1 MKRRFF
7 YFVCLIIFL
16 LLFGMV
22 FSFETSRK
30 MDVSFSVRKGEST
43 YAVIDRLAKE
53 HVIKEP
59 FISKIYARFNNVKV
73 KAGKYI
79 LNGTYSDED
88 ILKILSR
95 GQVHY
100 VKFVIPEGYD
110 LFDVA
115 GVLDS
120 HFPNC
125 NKERFL
131 RLAFNST
138 FVRFMGINSTSLE
151 GFLFPD
157 TYLVDREA
165 TCSEI
170 VSGMVSNFNRK
181 VNPLFKTYNP
191 PALVKRALGSVS
203 VKKLLTVASIVEKET
218 SLEPE
223 RPIIAGIIYKRLIR
237 KMPLQCDPTVIYAY
251 RLKGIF
257 KKRLNGKD
265 IEKIKSPFNTYL
277 VRGLPPTPI
286 CNPGIKSIRA
296 AMYPV
301 NTTFLYFFAVNGK
314 HVFSKTY
321 KEHLR
326 KMRKYYNRHVK

>member
-1 MKRRFF
+1 MF
-7 YFVCLIIFL
+7 
-16 LLFGMV
+16 
-22 FSFETSRK
+22 FSFKTSRK
-30 MDVSFSVRKGEST
+30 MEISFSVRKGEPT
-43 YAVIDRLAKE
+43 DVVIDRLAKE

-59 FISKIYARFNNVKV
+59 FISKIYARFNNLKV
-73 KAGKYI
+73 KAGNYL

-88 ILKILSR
+88 ILQILSR

-115 GVLDS
+115 DVLDS
-120 HFPNC
+120 RFPNC
-125 NKERFL
+125 NKEQFL
-131 RLAFNST
+131 KLAFNST
-138 FVRFMGINSTSLE
+138 FVHSLDINSTSLE

-157 TYLVDREA
+157 TYLIDREA

-170 VSGMVSNFNRK
+170 VSGMISNFNRK
-181 VNPLFKTYNP
+181 VGPLFKTYNP
-191 PALVKRALGSVS
+191 PALVKKALGTIS
-203 VKKLLTVASIVEKET
+203 VKKLITVASIVEKET
-218 SLEPE
+218 SLESE
-223 RPIIAGIIYKRLIR
+223 RPVIAGVIYKRLVR
-237 KMPLQCDPTVIYAY
+237 NMPLQCDPTVIYAY

-286 CNPGIKSIRA
+286 CNPGMKSIKA

-301 NTTFLYFFAVNGK
+301 NTPFLYFFAVNGK
-314 HVFSKTY
+314 HIFSKTY

>member
-1 MKRRFF
+1 MK
-7 YFVCLIIFL
+7 IT
-16 LLFGMV
+16 
-22 FSFETSRK
+22 FSI
-30 MDVSFSVRKGEST
+30 RKGEPT
-43 YAVIDRLAKE
+43 DVVIDKLAKE

-59 FISKIYARFNNVKV
+59 FISKIYARFNNIKV
-73 KAGKYI
+73 KAGNYL

-100 VKFVIPEGYD
+100 VKFVIPESYD

-115 GVLDS
+115 DVLDS
-120 HFPNC
+120 CFPNC
-125 NKERFL
+125 SKKRFL
-131 RLAFNST
+131 GVSFNST
-138 FVRFMGINSTSLE
+138 FVRSLGINSTSLE

-165 TCSEI
+165 TCGEI
-170 VSGMVSNFNRK
+170 ISAMVSNFNRK
-181 VNPLFKTYNP
+181 VKPLFKTYNP
-191 PALVKRALGSVS
+191 PAIVKKALGSVS
-203 VKKLLTVASIVEKET
+203 IEKVITVASIVEKET
-218 SLEPE
+218 SLESE
-223 RPIIAGIIYKRLIR
+223 RPIIAGIIYKRLVK

-286 CNPGIKSIRA
+286 CNPGVKSIKA

-301 NTTFLYFFAVNGK
+301 NTPFLYFFAVDGK
-314 HVFSKTY
+314 HIFSRTY

-326 KMRKYYNRHVK
+326 KMRKYYNRHAK